1 MKLLKD
7 FRLVNT
13 VTTNFLVIFT
23 AKQYFKEGTR
33 KARIVHI
40 PGVVVGH
47 GEISVEEIQ
56 GCNVYFLV
64 YDKNY

>member
-1 MKLLKD
+1 M
-7 FRLVNT
+7 
-13 VTTNFLVIFT
+13 IFT

-56 GCNVYFLV
+56 GLKMFIFLV
-64 YDKNY
+64 YDKND